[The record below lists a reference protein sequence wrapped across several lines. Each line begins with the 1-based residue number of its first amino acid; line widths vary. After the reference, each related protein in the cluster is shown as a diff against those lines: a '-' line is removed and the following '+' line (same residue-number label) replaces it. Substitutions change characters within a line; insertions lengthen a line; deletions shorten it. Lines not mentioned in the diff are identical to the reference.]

1 MADNERNYY
10 VLSENN
16 CKFESF
22 TKEQIL
28 SAIQQAVDSGEIK
41 NVDTGFV
48 TKIKEQNKNAGLMFW
63 VGTQAEYNALE
74 SKKNNCLY
82 IITDDRR
89 NESIDLIWNNIRQ
102 LNDIADGAMQC
113 VYESNDSIPFN
124 VNFTGD
130 GQFKEFDLSF
140 GKYKYDPTRDVVVAE
155 ISNKQT
161 IPLVDHCFF
170 ALTLKKRGYN
180 DGSYGMK
187 LGICVVSGLGNSTC
201 QYLHISYKLLR
212 KSWGTS

>member
-28 SAIQQAVDSGEIK
+28 SAIQQAVNSGEIK

-89 NESIDLIWNNIRQ
+89 NESIDLIWNNLRQ
-102 LNDIADGAMQC
+102 LNDIADGAMKC
-113 VYESNDSIPFN
+113 VYENNGERLFD

-140 GKYKYDPTRDVVVAE
+140 RSEERRVGKECRSRWSPY
-155 ISNKQT
+155 
-161 IPLVDHCFF
+161 H
-170 ALTLKKRGYN
+170 
-180 DGSYGMK
+180 
-187 LGICVVSGLGNSTC
+187 
-201 QYLHISYKLLR
+201 
-212 KSWGTS
+212 

>member
-89 NESIDLIWNNIRQ
+89 NESIDLIWNNLRQ

-113 VYESNDSIPFN
+113 VYENNGERLFD

-140 GKYKYDPTRDVVVAE
+140 GDYSYDPERDVVVA
-155 ISNKQT
+155 SLGGVQV
-161 IPLVDHCFF
+161 IPLATQCFF
-170 ALTLKKRGYN
+170 ALTLKEVDYASGKHGV
-180 DGSYGMK
+180 K
-187 LGICVVSGLGNSTC
+187 LCICVISGLGNLSC
-201 QYLHISYKLLR
+201 PYLNVNYKLLR

>member
-1 MADNERNYY
+1 MTDSERLYY
-10 VLSENN
+10 VFSENN
-16 CKFESF
+16 CKVEGL

-28 SAIQQAVDSGEIK
+28 AAIQQAVDSGKIK
-41 NVDTGFV
+41 DVDTGFV

-63 VGTQAEYNALE
+63 VGNQAEYNALE

-89 NESIDLIWNNIRQ
+89 NESIDLIWNNLGQ

-113 VYESNDSIPFN
+113 VYESLDANPFD

-140 GKYKYDPTRDVVVAE
+140 GEYKYDPTRDVVVASLSATQE
-155 ISNKQT
+155 SPETSKS
-161 IPLVDHCFF
+161 FF
-170 ALTLKKRGYN
+170 ALTLKDIRHANGK
-180 DGSYGMK
+180 YGVK
-187 LGICVVSGLGNSTC
+187 LCICVISGLGTSTC
-201 QYLHISYKLLR
+201 RNLNVKYKLLR
-212 KSWGTS
+212 KSYGVS

>member
-28 SAIQQAVDSGEIK
+28 SAIQQAVNSGEIK

-74 SKKNNCLY
+74 SKKTTVF
-82 IITDDRR
+82 I
-89 NESIDLIWNNIRQ
+89 
-102 LNDIADGAMQC
+102 
-113 VYESNDSIPFN
+113 
-124 VNFTGD
+124 
-130 GQFKEFDLSF
+130 
-140 GKYKYDPTRDVVVAE
+140 
-155 ISNKQT
+155 
-161 IPLVDHCFF
+161 
-170 ALTLKKRGYN
+170 
-180 DGSYGMK
+180 
-187 LGICVVSGLGNSTC
+187 
-201 QYLHISYKLLR
+201 
-212 KSWGTS
+212 

>member
-10 VLSENN
+10 VLSDNN
-16 CKFESF
+16 CRFESL

-28 SAIQQAVDSGEIK
+28 SAIQQAVDSGKIK
-41 NVDTGFV
+41 DVDTGFV

-63 VGTQAEYNALE
+63 VGNQAEYNALE

-82 IITDDRR
+82 IITDDGR
-89 NESIDLIWNNIRQ
+89 NESIDLIWNNLGQ

-113 VYESNDSIPFN
+113 VYESDDLVPFE
-124 VNFTGD
+124 VDFTSD

-140 GKYKYDPTRDVVVAE
+140 GDYKYDPTRDVVVAE

-180 DGSYGMK
+180 DGSYGMR
-187 LGICVVSGLGNSTC
+187 LAICVVSGLGNSSC
-201 QYLHISYKLLR
+201 PYLHVSYKLLR
-212 KSWGTS
+212 KSWGVS

>member
-28 SAIQQAVDSGEIK
+28 TAIQQTVESGKIKDVDS
-41 NVDTGFV
+41 GFV

-63 VGTQAEYNALE
+63 IGTQAEYNALE

-89 NESIDLIWNNIRQ
+89 NESIDLIWNNLGQ

-113 VYESNDSIPFN
+113 VYESNDSIPFD

-140 GKYKYDPTRDVVVAE
+140 GDYSYDPERDVVVASLAAAQE
-155 ISNKQT
+155 
-161 IPLVDHCFF
+161 IPLAVKCFF
-170 ALTLKKRGYN
+170 ALTLREV
-180 DGSYGMK
+180 SYTNGKHGVK
-187 LGICVVSGLGNSTC
+187 LCICVISGLGQLTC
-201 QYLHISYKLLR
+201 PYLNVKYKLLR

>member
-1 MADNERNYY
+1 MTDSERIYY

-16 CKFESF
+16 CKFEGL
-22 TKEQIL
+22 TKEQIFA
-28 SAIQQAVDSGEIK
+28 AIQQAVDSGKIK
-41 NVDTGFV
+41 DVDTGFI

-63 VGTQAEYNALE
+63 VGNQAEYNALE

-82 IITDDRR
+82 VITDDRK
-89 NESIDLIWNNIRQ
+89 NESIELIWLNLRE

-113 VYESNDSIPFN
+113 VYESNDSIPFD

-140 GKYKYDPTRDVVVAE
+140 GDYKYDPTRDVVVAE

-170 ALTLKKRGYN
+170 ALTLKKKGYN
-180 DGSYGMK
+180 NGTYGMK
-187 LGICVVSGLGNSTC
+187 LGICIVSGLGNSPC
-201 QYLHISYKLLR
+201 PYLHVSYKLLR
-212 KSWGTS
+212 KSYGVS

>member
-28 SAIQQAVDSGEIK
+28 SAIQQAVNSGEIK

-74 SKKNNCLY
+74 NKKNNCLY

-89 NESIDLIWNNIRQ
+89 NESIDLIWNNLRQ

-113 VYESNDSIPFN
+113 VYESNDSIPFD
-124 VNFTGD
+124 VNFTAD

-140 GKYKYDPTRDVVVAE
+140 GDYKYDPTRDVVVASLAATQE
-155 ISNKQT
+155 
-161 IPLVDHCFF
+161 IPLATQCFF
-170 ALTLKKRGYN
+170 ALTLR
-180 DGSYGMK
+180 DVSYANGKYGVK
-187 LGICVVSGLGNSTC
+187 LCICVISGLGKLTC
-201 QYLHISYKLLR
+201 PYLNVKYKLLR
-212 KSWGTS
+212 KSYGVS

>member
-10 VLSENN
+10 VLGENN
-16 CKFESF
+16 CKFESL

-28 SAIQQAVDSGEIK
+28 TAIQQAVDSGKIK
-41 NVDTGFV
+41 DVDSGFV
-48 TKIKEQNKNAGLMFW
+48 TRIKEQNKNAGLMFW

-89 NESIDLIWNNIRQ
+89 NESIDLIWNNLGQ

-113 VYESNDSIPFN
+113 VFENNEKRSFD

-130 GQFKEFDLSF
+130 GQFKEFGLSF
-140 GKYKYDPTRDVVVAE
+140 GDYSYDPERDVVVVSLAAAQE
-155 ISNKQT
+155 
-161 IPLVDHCFF
+161 IPLATRCFF
-170 ALTLKKRGYN
+170 ALTLREV
-180 DGSYGMK
+180 SYANGK
-187 LGICVVSGLGNSTC
+187 YGVNLCICVISGLGQSTC
-201 QYLHISYKLLR
+201 PYLNVKYKLLR

>member
-28 SAIQQAVDSGEIK
+28 SAIQQAVNSGEIK

-89 NESIDLIWNNIRQ
+89 NESIDLIWNNLGQ

-113 VYESNDSIPFN
+113 VYENNGERLFD

-130 GQFKEFDLSF
+130 GQFKEFDLDF
-140 GKYKYDPTRDVVVAE
+140 GDYKYDPTRDVVVASLSATQE
-155 ISNKQT
+155 SPEMTK
-161 IPLVDHCFF
+161 CFF
-170 ALTLKKRGYN
+170 ALTLKDFRYENGK
-180 DGSYGMK
+180 YGVR
-187 LGICVVSGLGNSTC
+187 LCICVISGLGTSTC
-201 QYLHISYKLLR
+201 RNLFVKYKLLR
-212 KSWGTS
+212 KSYGVS

>member
-1 MADNERNYY
+1 MTDSERICY

-16 CKFESF
+16 CKFEGL

-28 SAIQQAVDSGEIK
+28 SAIEQAVDSGKIK
-41 NVDTGFV
+41 DVDTGFI

-63 VGTQAEYNALE
+63 VGNQAEYNALE
-74 SKKNNCLY
+74 SRK
-82 IITDDRR
+82 
-89 NESIDLIWNNIRQ
+89 NESIELIWNNLGQ

-113 VYESNDSIPFN
+113 VYESNDSIPFE

-130 GQFKEFDLSF
+130 GQFKEFGLSF
-140 GKYKYDPTRDVVVAE
+140 GDYKYDPTRDVVVAE

-161 IPLVDHCFF
+161 IPLVEHCFF
-170 ALTLKKRGYN
+170 ALTLKKKGYN

-187 LGICVVSGLGNSTC
+187 LGICVVSGLGNATC
-201 QYLHISYKLLR
+201 QYLHVSYKLLR
-212 KSWGTS
+212 KSYGVS